1 MALVN
6 TETARRLMS
15 ALGTDSGRK
24 AFLGDWSKYDAA
36 PGTKLAALHHSVA
49 DAVKRVTALE
59 WDKTRTPPQQH
70 QAGRKIAE
78 ATVAEI
84 EKTRFELKSWAA
96 KETANAIEAIE
107 TALSPDIGT
116 AAQVVRSEIRAFILS
131 KRGDPE
137 FVGELRGLVETDIRF
152 ATALFEAPAALS
164 GMSSERLNTLRL
176 YAAAAHAPEA
186 SERVRIASEVAALD
200 GKLASVAAEVPRSFF
215 DGGIEKGMATRVE
228 IDAPLATGE

>member
-1 MALVN
+1 MN

-36 PGTKLAALHHSVA
+36 PGTKLAKLHHSV
-49 DAVKRVTALE
+49 DDSVKRVTALE

-96 KETANAIEAIE
+96 KETADAMEAIE

-116 AAQVVRSEIRAFILS
+116 AAQVVHSEVRAFILS

-176 YAAAAHAPEA
+176 YAAAAQAPEA
-186 SERVRIASEVAALD
+186 AERVRVESEVAALD

-228 IDAPLATGE
+228 IDTPLATGE

>member
-24 AFLGDWSKYDAA
+24 AFLGDGTRYDAVPA
-36 PGTKLAALHHSVA
+36 TKIMKLHHSVD
-49 DAVKRVTALE
+49 DAVKRVNALE

-84 EKTRFELKSWAA
+84 NKTRDELKAWVA
-96 KETANAIEAIE
+96 KETADAMEAIE

-228 IDAPLATGE
+228 IDTPLATGE